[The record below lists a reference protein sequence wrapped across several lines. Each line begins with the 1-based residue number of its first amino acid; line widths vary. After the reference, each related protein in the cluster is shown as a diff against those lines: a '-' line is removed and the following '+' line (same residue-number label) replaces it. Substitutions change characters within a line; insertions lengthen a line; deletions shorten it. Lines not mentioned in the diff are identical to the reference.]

1 MNSGKSMYKA
11 VKATMY
17 PNQSQQEYLAKSFG
31 CARWYYNYAL
41 ALTNQTYQETG
52 KGLSRAAIQALLPK
66 LKQEHEWLKDPYS
79 QCLQVVALNLSTAFI
94 NFFEGR
100 AKFPKFKNKFN
111 KQSITY
117 PQNIKIEG
125 NYIRLP
131 KVDDLIPVKFHNK
144 IEGTVKSVT
153 LVKTAAGEYYASFL
167 VDDGSVEPQVSTD
180 GKAIGIDLGL
190 IDFAVT
196 SDGSKYANPKWFK
209 KHEKNL
215 KRKQQDLSR
224 KKKGSNNRN
233 KARVKV
239 AKVHEKISRCRE
251 DFLHKLSRKVV
262 DENQVIIV
270 ENLNVKGMVR
280 NHNLAKAISSVGWGM
295 FCTMLTYKAK
305 EKGKAYLEVNRFFP
319 SSKTCNHCLYQIE
332 EMPLNIRQWQCPSCG
347 KTNDRDINAAK
358 NIRDEGLRMLQTLG
372 TRDKASCPDVR
383 PKRGRKTSTQGQ
395 FAGEETPTSITG

>member
-1 MNSGKSMYKA
+1 MYKA

-17 PNQSQQEYLAKSFG
+17 PNLSQQEYLAKSFG

-100 AKFPKFKNKFN
+100 AKFPRFKNKFN

-117 PQNIKIEG
+117 PQNVKIEG

-153 LVKTAAGEYYASFL
+153 LAKTPSGEYYASFL
-167 VDDGSVEPQVSTD
+167 VDDGKEEPQVSTD
-180 GKAIGIDLGL
+180 GKAISIDLGL
-190 IDFAVT
+190 IDFVVT

-209 KHEKNL
+209 KHERNL

-251 DFLHKLSRKVV
+251 DFLHKLSRKIIN
-262 DENQVIIV
+262 ENQVVVV

-280 NHNLAKAISSVGWGM
+280 NHNLAKAISGVGWGM
-295 FCTMLTYKAK
+295 FCTMLAYKAK

-332 EMPLNIRQWQCPSCG
+332 EMPLDVRSWQCPSCG
-347 KTNDRDINAAK
+347 KTNDRDVNAAK

-372 TRDKASCPDVR
+372 TSDKASCPDVR
-383 PKRGRKTSTQGQ
+383 PKGGRKKSTQGQ